1 MSSYVC
7 SYVVKKVTAHY
18 RICVRASRQTQHETS
33 CLEEPRGG
41 KLLGRA
47 ENFAPPGAQPGCLE
61 ARGGGKLLVPKNLA
75 PPLGRNWRF
84 VKGRPP
90 RNCFKIGPLND
101 APKSQILYCLFSF
114 KCISDLIQDDAD
126 LEPEPWIHTC

>member
-61 ARGGGKLLVPKNLA
+61 PRGGGQTLGEQSGPENL
-75 PPLGRNWRF
+75 PPLGRNRAAWRPGGGVNF
-84 VKGRPP
+84 WCQKILPP
-90 RNCFKIGPLND
+90 PWG
-101 APKSQILYCLFSF
+101 ATG
-114 KCISDLIQDDAD
+114 DL
-126 LEPEPWIHTC
+126 